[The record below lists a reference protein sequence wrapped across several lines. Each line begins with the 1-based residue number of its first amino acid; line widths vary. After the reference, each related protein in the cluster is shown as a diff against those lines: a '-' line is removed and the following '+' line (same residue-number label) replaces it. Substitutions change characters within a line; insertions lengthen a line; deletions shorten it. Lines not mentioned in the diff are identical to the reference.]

1 MQREASVA
9 LRRERVSERTSHNH
23 PFQELLIRKADPQ
36 ANPIMQIIISP
47 PKHHLKAA
55 AAAGRKHDEH
65 SGDGQPSCCCYQRSK
80 EFYLSETICCK

>member
-23 PFQELLIRKADPQ
+23 PSQELLIRKADPQ

-47 PKHHLKAA
+47 PKHHLQAA
-55 AAAGRKHDEH
+55 AAAGEEARRA
-65 SGDGQPSCCCYQRSK
+65 QRGRAALLLLLPK
-80 EFYLSETICCK
+80 E